1 MKIRYSFDT
10 NFLIIAHTR
19 TCIRLYFE
27 KNMYVYLE
35 IFGLQYLNCAFTA
48 LNTFVANVYTRIFIF
63 LRDCLI
69 GWRFEKLYPHNSLV
83 ITLDGFISCRFFCL
97 YPEFFGQF
105 RKLCQFRLIIHSKF
119 LDHLLM
125 ICNMIFYNLLN
136 IVYIKD

>member
-1 MKIRYSFDT
+1 
-10 NFLIIAHTR
+10 
-19 TCIRLYFE
+19 
-27 KNMYVYLE
+27 MYVYLE

-97 YPEFFGQF
+97 YPEFFWAISEALSIQVNNSQQIF
-105 RKLCQFRLIIHSKF
+105 RSFINDLQYDIL
-119 LDHLLM
+119 
-125 ICNMIFYNLLN
+125 
-136 IVYIKD
+136 